1 MQSRS
6 PVTLTLMPT
15 LAVGLCLL
23 VGACKPSPAPAP
35 EAVQAENERS
45 GAEAASLPG
54 GPGADHVYRLD
65 YRPEMIGRV
74 YDTDFGLMI
83 LDRFDR
89 DGAGGR
95 YAGRAPDGTDAG
107 TFEGQLQPTEDVVSG
122 TDRIE
127 GHWYARSGSQPCDE
141 ERNGTRYWG
150 RIQFNFPRDSQDF
163 IGFWGHCDGTT
174 LDRWNGTFLHRA
186 PAIAAAVAAQM
197 PQGEIAE

>member
-6 PVTLTLMPT
+6 IATLTVIPA
-15 LAVGLCLL
+15 LAAGLCLAMS
-23 VGACKPSPAPAP
+23 ACKPTPTSVPNS
-35 EAVQAENERS
+35 VQIENT
-45 GAEAASLPG
+45 GTGMDAASLPG

-74 YDTDFGLMI
+74 YDTDFGLLV

-89 DGAGGR
+89 EGAGGR
-95 YAGRAPDGTDAG
+95 FAGREPDGADGG
-107 TFEGQLQPTEDVVSG
+107 TFEGELEPTEDVVTG

-127 GHWYARSGSQPCDE
+127 GHWFARSGGQPCDE

-174 LDRWNGTFLHRA
+174 LDRWNGTFRRRD

-197 PQGEIAE
+197 P